1 MRGSVGLSNMNYSS
15 KNLKSTRAIIKHVLF
30 KAFEYMAF
38 HIHKPRII
46 CVFGLKRSGNHLIIN
61 WILSQYEGS
70 SLFYNHCRPDVAPI
84 ARDRRELRLKK
95 LWKAPLVVFSYE
107 DRDPLSTLV
116 GPLGQFIEMQR
127 PGLKSVDTCI
137 LLRDPKNFFAS
148 RFKKWP
154 EEASDIPRRESLV
167 RKYKMYANLF
177 ESFDTLT
184 HSDRK
189 IGINYNYFVLSC
201 VYREELAANLNI
213 PNGVKGL
220 DEVPQYGRGSSFDGT
235 DKQGRA
241 REMTVF
247 ERWRSFEGDPQFD
260 AVVNNPQIV
269 AIDARL
275 FTARDA
281 HVMAPHA

>member
-1 MRGSVGLSNMNYSS
+1 
-15 KNLKSTRAIIKHVLF
+15 
-30 KAFEYMAF
+30 
-38 HIHKPRII
+38 
-46 CVFGLKRSGNHLIIN
+46 
-61 WILSQYEGS
+61 
-70 SLFYNHCRPDVAPI
+70 
-84 ARDRRELRLKK
+84 
-95 LWKAPLVVFSYE
+95 
-107 DRDPLSTLV
+107 
-116 GPLGQFIEMQR
+116 
-127 PGLKSVDTCI
+127 
-137 LLRDPKNFFAS
+137 
-148 RFKKWP
+148 
-154 EEASDIPRRESLV
+154 
-167 RKYKMYANLF
+167 MYANLF